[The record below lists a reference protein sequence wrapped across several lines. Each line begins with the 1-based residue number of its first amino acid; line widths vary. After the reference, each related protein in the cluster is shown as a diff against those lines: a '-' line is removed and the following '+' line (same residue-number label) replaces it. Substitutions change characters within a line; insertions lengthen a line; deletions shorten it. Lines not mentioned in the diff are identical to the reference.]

1 MTDAKEEKVYIKVP
15 TFDGKK
21 SKWPVFKSKMKSY
34 LAQKDMG
41 EILTYQGRIEPDTT
55 QFTDQEQLQDDVKAL
70 IRMRDMNKKAAGIL
84 LNCMDTETEAGE
96 AAFSIVE
103 EFIDESRGYPGGH
116 FPKAWNALI
125 KRYEDQDT
133 VDVADL
139 KQAYY
144 DEKMKEEER
153 PSFFVDKLKKMRKKL
168 ANDMN
173 YVMTDNAFMKD
184 ILAKLPRT
192 QDGKTLGPYQVV
204 KRLVIDKIENPL
216 VDFEIEDLVRE
227 LDRVY
232 QDMNGDDSE
241 DEKKTRE
248 DDGAY
253 AAFTKQFKG
262 LCRACGKYGH
272 MAKDCRER
280 NDGRNNQS
288 REYHHRGRFQGFQ
301 GRGDR
306 TEIMVEEDM
315 AEEMKGSTI
324 VTGSIETDESRGS
337 ATIVANQA
345 TWPSI
350 VNPSPRTMTEET
362 KPMKE
367 K

>member
-1 MTDAKEEKVYIKVP
+1 
-15 TFDGKK
+15 
-21 SKWPVFKSKMKSY
+21 
-34 LAQKDMG
+34 
-41 EILTYQGRIEPDTT
+41 
-55 QFTDQEQLQDDVKAL
+55 
-70 IRMRDMNKKAAGIL
+70 
-84 LNCMDTETEAGE
+84 
-96 AAFSIVE
+96 
-103 EFIDESRGYPGGH
+103 
-116 FPKAWNALI
+116 
-125 KRYEDQDT
+125 

-168 ANDMN
+168 TNDMN
-173 YVMTDNAFMKD
+173 YMVTDDAFMKD
-184 ILAKLPRT
+184 ILAKVPRT

-262 LCRACGKYGH
+262 MCRSCGKYGH
-272 MAKDCRER
+272 MAKNCRER
-280 NDGRNNQS
+280 NDGRNNQGRGYS
-288 REYHHRGRFQGFQ
+288 QRGRDSKEG
-301 GRGDR
+301 
-306 TEIMVEEDM
+306 EIDSVGTMAEEDM
-315 AEEMKGSTI
+315 VKGMKDSMI
-324 VTGSIETDESRGS
+324 VTELTDSIKAEGLKAS
-337 ATIVANQA
+337 ATTVANQDRWLSTA
-345 TWPSI
+345 GP
-350 VNPSPRTMTEET
+350 NPRTTIEEI
-362 KPMKE
+362 KLMKE

>member
-41 EILTYQGRIEPDTT
+41 EILTYQGKIEPDTT
-55 QFTDQEQLQDDVKAL
+55 QFTDKEKLQDDVKTL
-70 IRMRDMNKKAAGIL
+70 IRMRDMNKKAAGVL

-103 EFIDESRGYPGGH
+103 EFIDESKGYPGGH

-133 VDVADL
+133 VDIADL

-153 PSFFVDKLKKMRKKL
+153 PRFFVDKLKKMRKKL
-168 ANDMN
+168 ANDMK
-173 YVMTDNAFMKD
+173 YVMTDDAFMKD

-216 VDFEIEDLVRE
+216 VTFEIEDLVRE

-232 QDMNGDDSE
+232 QDMNGDESD

-280 NDGRNNQS
+280 NDGRNNQG
-288 REYHHRGRFQGFQ
+288 RGYSQRGKFQGFQ
-301 GRGDR
+301 GRGDQL
-306 TEIMVEEDM
+306 ED
-315 AEEMKGSTI
+315 T
-324 VTGSIETDESRGS
+324 
-337 ATIVANQA
+337 
-345 TWPSI
+345 
-350 VNPSPRTMTEET
+350 
-362 KPMKE
+362 
-367 K
+367 